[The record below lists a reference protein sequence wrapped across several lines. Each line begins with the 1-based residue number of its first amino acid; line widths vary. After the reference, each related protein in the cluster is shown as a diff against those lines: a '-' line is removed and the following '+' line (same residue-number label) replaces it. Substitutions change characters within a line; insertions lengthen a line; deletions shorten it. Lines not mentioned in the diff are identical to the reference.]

1 MDFTEYEAKMKKAI
15 EFLKETYGEIRA
27 GRANPRI
34 LDKVNVMYY
43 GTKTPINQV
52 ASISVPEAKQILI
65 KPWDRNV
72 LKEVERALIEADLG
86 IVPQNDGQNIRL
98 TFPDLTGERRK
109 EIAKELKEY
118 AEDAKVSVRN
128 ARREAIDFV
137 KAEEKDGLPEDDA
150 RRAEENVQELTD
162 KYTKKIDE
170 IYKEKE
176 SEIMTV

>member
-1 MDFTEYEAKMKKAI
+1 MDFSEFENKMKSAI
-15 EFLKETYGEIRA
+15 EYLKETYGEIRA

-43 GTKTPINQV
+43 GTSTPINQV

-72 LKEVERALIEADLG
+72 IKDVERALIEADLG
-86 IVPQNDGQNIRL
+86 ILPQNDGQNIRL
-98 TFPDLTGERRK
+98 IFPDLTGERRK
-109 EIAKELKEY
+109 EIAKDLKEY
-118 AEDAKVSVRN
+118 AEEAKISIRNVRRDALD
-128 ARREAIDFV
+128 AV
-137 KAEEKDGLPEDDA
+137 KKEELPEDDE
-150 RRAEENVQELTD
+150 RREETRVQDLTD
-162 KYTKKIDE
+162 KYTKLIDE

>member
-1 MDFTEYEAKMKKAI
+1 MDFSEFENKMKSAI
-15 EFLKETYGEIRA
+15 EYLKETYGEIRA

-43 GTKTPINQV
+43 GTSTPINQV

-72 LKEVERALIEADLG
+72 IKDVERALIEADLG
-86 IVPQNDGQNIRL
+86 ILPQNDGQNIRL
-98 TFPDLTGERRK
+98 IFPDLTGERRK
-109 EIAKELKEY
+109 EIAKDLKEY
-118 AEDAKVSVRN
+118 AEEAKISIRNVRRDALDAVK
-128 ARREAIDFV
+128 
-137 KAEEKDGLPEDDA
+137 KAELPEDDE
-150 RRAEENVQELTD
+150 RREETRVQDLTD
-162 KYTKKIDE
+162 KYTKLIDE

>member
-1 MDFTEYEAKMKKAI
+1 MDFSEFENKMKSAI
-15 EFLKETYGEIRA
+15 EYLKETYGEIRA

-43 GTKTPINQV
+43 GTSTPINQV

-72 LKEVERALIEADLG
+72 VKDVERALIEADLG
-86 IVPQNDGQNIRL
+86 ILPQNDGQNIRL
-98 TFPDLTGERRK
+98 IFPDLTGERRK
-109 EIAKELKEY
+109 EIAKDLKEY
-118 AEDAKVSVRN
+118 AEEAKISVRN
-128 ARREAIDFV
+128 VRRDALDAV
-137 KAEEKDGLPEDDA
+137 KKEELPEDDE
-150 RRAEENVQELTD
+150 RREETRVQDLTD
-162 KYTKKIDE
+162 KYTKLIDG

>member
-1 MDFTEYEAKMKKAI
+1 MDFSEFENKMKSAI
-15 EFLKETYGEIRA
+15 EYLKETYGEIRA

-43 GTKTPINQV
+43 GTSTPINQV

-72 LKEVERALIEADLG
+72 IKDVERALIEADLG
-86 IVPQNDGQNIRL
+86 ILPQNDGQNIRL
-98 TFPDLTGERRK
+98 IFPDLTGERRK
-109 EIAKELKEY
+109 EIAKDLKEY
-118 AEDAKVSVRN
+118 AEEAKISIRNVRRDALD
-128 ARREAIDFV
+128 AV
-137 KAEEKDGLPEDDA
+137 KKEELPEDDE
-150 RRAEENVQELTD
+150 RREEIRVQDLTD
-162 KYTKKIDE
+162 KYTKLIDE